1 MRTTVDLPEYLLIE
15 AKQLAAKRQVSFT
28 RVVEESVR
36 LYLSEQRSSG
46 DGARPTP
53 LPVLTRP
60 ALRAGVDLDD
70 TSRLWELE

>member
-1 MRTTVDLPEYLLIE
+1 M
-15 AKQLAAKRQVSFT
+15 SFT

-46 DGARPTP
+46 DGEPAP
-53 LPVLTRP
+53 LPVLTQP
-60 ALRAGVDLDD
+60 ALRAGVNLDD